1 MGIKKNGMKIA
12 TFNIQN
18 LFHRDKSLI
27 DAPKGKCI
35 TDWIQE
41 LDTIMRKPGKTFQEQ
56 ERIQELSF
64 LLGFEKTSPLP
75 YAVLRRKA
83 GLLYLKGIHHSTETR
98 ASHLTNWTGW
108 IELQSK
114 PIPPISTENKAR
126 VIADVN
132 ADILLLQEVEDRA
145 SLEDFNQKLLPKFDC
160 KPYDHSFVIQC
171 NDMKGLEIA
180 ILFRKGYTLQ
190 TIKTH
195 LIEGYSDQLK
205 NVIEYEIST
214 PKSEKIYV
222 LATYLA
228 NETDNKKVAD
238 TIRKSQV
245 ENIARIYKTLIAQG
259 KTNVIIAGTFNTPP
273 YCDSLSPLFQNT
285 DAKDITKHFS
295 FEVVTDKGDDATYFR
310 LGAYRMGVNIKQE
323 DYLLF
328 SPALFDSMQDSGL
341 NRKAMWPNKKPQWS
355 TYKEVTGTY
364 TAASDHPIIWGKFK
378 L

>member
-1 MGIKKNGMKIA
+1 MKIA

-18 LFHRDKSLI
+18 LFHRDKSLL
-27 DAPKGKCI
+27 DNPKSKSI

-41 LDTIMRKPGKTFQEQ
+41 LDTLMRKSGKTISEQ
-56 ERIQELSF
+56 ERIRELSF
-64 LLGFEKTSPLP
+64 LLGFEKTKPLP

-98 ASHLTNWTGW
+98 AGHLTNWNGW
-108 IELQSK
+108 IELQTK
-114 PIPPISTENKAR
+114 PIPPSATDNKAR
-126 VIADVN
+126 VIANVN

-145 SLEDFNQKLLPKFDC
+145 SLEDFNQKVLPKFDC
-160 KPYDHSFVIQC
+160 KPYDHSLVIQC

-180 ILFRKGYTLQ
+180 ILLRGGYTLQ

-195 LIEGYSDQLK
+195 LIGGYSDLFQNL
-205 NVIEYEIST
+205 IEYEIST
-214 PKSEKIYV
+214 PTSEKIYV

-228 NETDNKKVAD
+228 RQTDDIKIAD

-245 ENIARIYKTLIAQG
+245 ENIARIYKGLVAQG
-259 KTNVIIAGTFNTPP
+259 KTNVIIAGTFNTPS
-273 YCDSLSPLFQNT
+273 YCDSLAPLFQNT

-295 FEVVTDKGDDATYFR
+295 FEVVTDEGEDATYFR
-310 LGAYRMGVNIKQE
+310 LGAYRMGVNIKQK

-328 SPALFDSMQDSGL
+328 SPVLFEQMQDSGL

-355 TYKEVTGTY
+355 TYKEVTSRY
-364 TAASDHPIIWGKFK
+364 NSASEHPLVWGRVV

>member
-1 MGIKKNGMKIA
+1 MKIA

-27 DAPKGKCI
+27 DRPKGKCI
-35 TDWIQE
+35 TDWMQE
-41 LDTIMRKPGKTFQEQ
+41 FDTFMRKPAKTISEQ
-56 ERIQELSF
+56 ERIRELSF

-83 GLLYLKGIHHSTETR
+83 GLLYLKGIHHSTEAR

-108 IELQSK
+108 IELQTK
-114 PIPPISTENKAR
+114 PISPIATDNKAK
-126 VIADVN
+126 VIADAN

-145 SLEDFNQKLLPKFDC
+145 SLEDFNQKVLPKFNC

-180 ILFRKGYTLQ
+180 ILLREGYSLQ

-195 LIEGYSDQLK
+195 LIGGYSDLFQNL
-205 NVIEYEIST
+205 IEYEIST

-228 NETDNKKVAD
+228 KQTDDIKIGD

-245 ENIARIYKTLIAQG
+245 ENIARIYKTLLAQG
-259 KTNVIIAGTFNTPP
+259 KTNVIVAGTFNTPS

-285 DAKDITKHFS
+285 NAKDITKHLS
-295 FEVVTDKGDDATYFR
+295 FEVVTDEGDDATYFR
-310 LGAYRMGVNIKQE
+310 LGAYRMGVNIKQK
-323 DYLLF
+323 DYLLL
-328 SPALFDSMQDSGL
+328 SPSLFESMQDSGL
-341 NRKAMWPNKKPQWS
+341 NRRGVWPKKRPQWS
-355 TYKEVTGTY
+355 TYKTVTSKY
-364 TAASDHPIIWGKFK
+364 YAASEHPLIWGRINF
-378 L
+378 

>member
-1 MGIKKNGMKIA
+1 MKIA

-18 LFHRDKSLI
+18 LFHRDKSLFEQT
-27 DAPKGKCI
+27 KGKCI
-35 TDWIQE
+35 TDWMQE
-41 LDTIMRKPGKTFQEQ
+41 LDTIMRKTGKTIYEQ
-56 ERIQELSF
+56 ERVRELSF

-98 ASHLTNWTGW
+98 AGHLTNWIGW
-108 IELQSK
+108 IELQTK
-114 PIPPISTENKAR
+114 PILPSATDNKAL

-145 SLEDFNQKLLPKFDC
+145 SLEDFNQKVLPKFNC
-160 KPYDHSFVIQC
+160 TPYDHSFVIQC

-180 ILFRKGYTLQ
+180 ILLREGYTLQ

-195 LIEGYSDQLK
+195 LIGGYSDLFQNL
-205 NVIEYEIST
+205 IEYEIST
-214 PKSEKIYV
+214 PKSEKIYI

-228 NETDNKKVAD
+228 KQTEDFKIAD

-245 ENIARIYKTLIAQG
+245 ENIARIYKALLAQG
-259 KTNVIIAGTFNTPP
+259 KTNVIVAGTFNTLS

-285 DAKDITKHFS
+285 DAKDITRHFS
-295 FEVVTDKGDDATYFR
+295 FEVATDEGDDASYFR
-310 LGAYRMGVNIKQE
+310 LGAYRMGVNIKQK

-328 SPALFDSMQDSGL
+328 SPALFDKMQDSGL
-341 NRKAMWPNKKPQWS
+341 NRKALWPNKKPQWS
-355 TYKEVTGTY
+355 IYKEVTNRY
-364 TAASDHPIIWGKFK
+364 NAASEHPLIWGQLELEGKF
-378 L
+378 

>member
-1 MGIKKNGMKIA
+1 MKIA

-27 DAPKGKCI
+27 DVPRGKCV
-35 TDWIQE
+35 TDWIRE
-41 LDTIMRKPGKTFQEQ
+41 LDTIMRKSSKTISEQ
-56 ERIQELSF
+56 ERIRELSF

-83 GLLYLKGIHHSTETR
+83 GLLYLKGIHHSTEIR
-98 ASHLTNWTGW
+98 AGHLTNWNGW
-108 IELQSK
+108 IELQTK
-114 PIPPISTENKAR
+114 PIPPTATDNKAQ

-145 SLEDFNQKLLPKFDC
+145 SLEDFNQKVLPKFDC
-160 KPYDHSFVIQC
+160 RPYDHSFVIQC

-180 ILFRKGYTLQ
+180 ILLREGYTLQ

-195 LIEGYSDQLK
+195 LIGGYSDQFQNL
-205 NVIEYEIST
+205 IEYEISS
-214 PKSEKIYV
+214 PKSEKIYI

-228 NETDNKKVAD
+228 KQTADIKIAD

-245 ENIARIYKTLIAQG
+245 ENIARIYKTLLAQG
-259 KTNVIIAGTFNTPP
+259 KKNVIIAGTFNTPS
-273 YCDSLSPLFQNT
+273 YCDSLAPLFQNT

-295 FEVVTDKGDDATYFR
+295 FEVITDDGDDATYFR
-310 LGAYRMGVNIKQE
+310 LGAYRMGVNIRQK

-328 SPALFDSMQDSGL
+328 SPALFDQMQNSGL
-341 NRKAMWPNKKPQWS
+341 NRKAMWPTKKPQWFI
-355 TYKEVTGTY
+355 YKTVTSKY
-364 TAASDHPIIWGKFK
+364 TAASEHPLVWGKV
-378 L
+378 LI